1 MTAPVNRYYVLEL
14 QASGERA
21 PHIRSI
27 LAAHLRY
34 WGLEKQIEPVCRG
47 VRELFLNVVEHV
59 GGNKACV
66 VELRWNGRLLTAAVS
81 DRASSLPRPL
91 GPALGGLATVAAL
104 SDTWGACPTANG
116 KIVWFTRRATSDDTR
131 LPYGRRPAQHRPAA
145 ERTPHSV
152 PS

>member
-1 MTAPVNRYYVLEL
+1 MTAAVNHYYVLEV

-34 WGLEKQIEPVCRG
+34 WGLEAHIEPVCRG
-47 VRELFLNVVEHV
+47 VRELFLNVAEHA
-59 GGNKACV
+59 GENKNCV

-81 DRASSLPRPL
+81 DRAQVLPRLL
-91 GPALGGLATVAAL
+91 GPARGGLATVAAL
-104 SDTWGACPTANG
+104 SDTWGACPTSEG
-116 KIVWFTRRATSDDTR
+116 KVVWFTRRATCGDSRILR
-131 LPYGRRPAQHRPAA
+131 LRRPTPALPA
-145 ERTPHSV
+145 TERTPDGV